1 MFHVNLEMSSQVRL
15 VRESLGAVVMRTRI
29 GFLSSVDSD
38 VVGEEPGSGECLL
51 TNIALVV
58 PGVSLHVHGQG
69 WHAGVELVTNIAVSS
84 LVSVDL
90 SVSCQVTSGCKLFTT
105 ISATLHLARHRSIQ
119 TVAGVL

>member
-1 MFHVNLEMSSQVRL
+1 MFHVNLEMSSQVGL

-69 WHAGVELVTNIAVSS
+69 WHAGVELVTNIAVFASIC
-84 LVSVDL
+84 VDL
-90 SVSCQVTSGCKLFTT
+90 SVSGEVAAGGKLLATVWTT
-105 ISATLHLARHRSIQ
+105 LALLATE
-119 TVAGVL
+119 